1 MKDSIDVA
9 GEVSRA
15 SLGLGPLTLEA
26 DGLRHIVSVTEGG
39 VTWRRT
45 VAEGKYQR
53 GRALLAA
60 VRDTTTDVLVIRVY
74 GPTAT
79 DLENRVRN
87 LITAFS
93 QFTYTVTLTIN
104 GVTRTIDCE
113 PADIDTVGDD
123 TRRKTLRYGHMR
135 ELQISIPRDP
145 QLIEGAI

>member
-1 MKDSIDVA
+1 MKNSIAVA
-9 GEVSRA
+9 A
-15 SLGLGPLTLEA
+15 SVTRTTLGLAPLQLDV
-26 DGLRHIVSVTEGG
+26 DGVTHIVSITEGG

-53 GRALLAA
+53 GRALLSA

-74 GPTAT
+74 GPTGT
-79 DLENRVRN
+79 DLENRVRS

-93 QFTYTVTLTIN
+93 QFTYTVTLTLN

-113 PADIDTVGDD
+113 PADIETVGDD